1 MTVKGVKTETAQLI
15 VWERTGAW
23 AGALRGILGDRSA
36 VVRECRTPAD
46 CERMLDRCNAS
57 LVAVEVT
64 PATFDRGLRWLAD
77 LERRWP
83 LARAVA
89 LVSRTLDEEARQAL
103 REAGAIDVA
112 ASPRD
117 LRLVAD
123 VATRHLARAPVQET
137 TVREQIFSS
146 LPWAD

>member
-1 MTVKGVKTETAQLI
+1 M
-15 VWERTGAW
+15 
-23 AGALRGILGDRSA
+23 
-36 VVRECRTPAD
+36 
-46 CERMLDRCNAS
+46 
-57 LVAVEVT
+57 AVEVT
-64 PATFDRGLRWLAD
+64 PAAFGRVLCWLAK

-89 LVSRTLDEEARQAL
+89 LVLRELDEDARQAL

-112 ASPRD
+112 GSPRD
-117 LRLVAD
+117 LRPVAD
-123 VATRHLARAPVQET
+123 VATRHLARAPARET